1 MIHRSIR
8 SGVAA
13 LMTALCLIAWGAARA
28 DSSTVV
34 RQLITEQL
42 PDVPGK
48 ELTMITV
55 EYPPGA
61 RSRAHRHDAYV
72 LVYVLEGT
80 VQMQVAG
87 GPLRTLKTGE
97 SFLERPNDI
106 HVVSRNASTTRP
118 ARFLVVAL
126 KATGAPLSREVP
138 SDPHSP
144 GAARGPERSHRP

>member
-1 MIHRSIR
+1 MTHRCICC
-8 SGVAA
+8 GVAA
-13 LMTALCLIAWGAARA
+13 LVAGLCLLGCGAARA

-34 RQLITEQL
+34 RQLITEPL
-42 PDVPGK
+42 ADVPGK

-61 RSRAHRHDAYV
+61 SSRPHRHDAYV

-87 GPLRTLKTGE
+87 GPLRTLKVGE

-106 HVVSRNASTTRP
+106 HVVSRNASATRP
-118 ARFLVVAL
+118 AKFLVVAL
-126 KATGAPLSREVP
+126 KAAAAPLSREVAP
-138 SDPHSP
+138 DPP
-144 GAARGPERSHRP
+144 GAARGPDHSHRP